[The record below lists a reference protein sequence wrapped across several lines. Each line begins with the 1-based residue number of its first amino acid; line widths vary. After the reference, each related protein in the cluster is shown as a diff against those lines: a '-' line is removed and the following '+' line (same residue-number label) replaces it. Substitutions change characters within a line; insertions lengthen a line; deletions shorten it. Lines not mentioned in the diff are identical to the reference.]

1 MPDKGAAELRQPL
14 PYHSAICD
22 YLKSEE
28 PQIWEW
34 YASNR
39 VQKEQTEALRFDL
52 LKSTYRIDREA
63 QPDIYDV
70 ADQVAKQLSL
80 QVPVTIYQAQ
90 NPEGINA
97 SLAYTPGEAHIILHG
112 PIISKLSADELRALL
127 AHELGHMLL
136 YTAWDGELLIAEQVL
151 SAMTHDRDA
160 DTPHFTSARLFGLY
174 TEVFCDRV
182 ALDIVGSPLDVISM
196 LVKVS
201 TGLDEVDPKSYL
213 KQADE
218 ILSKGP
224 IKTEGISHPEAYIR
238 AHVLQ
243 LWHDKGSDASARI
256 SELIEGR
263 PALDELDLTAQVRV
277 MGVTRQL
284 LDTLLAPKWL
294 QTDVVLAHARLFF
307 DDFEVPPTLATPET
321 KAKNNGLRSQIEA
334 GDEAL
339 QNYYCYVLLDFA
351 YADRDLEEAPLA
363 HAISIADSIGLEKKF
378 CGIAA
383 KELRLRKKQL
393 EKISTNRDKIVAAA
407 EKSEATS

>member
-1 MPDKGAAELRQPL
+1 MPDEGATELRQPL
-14 PYHSAICD
+14 PYHSAIRD

-39 VQKEQTEALRFDL
+39 VQEEQAEALRFDL

-70 ADQVAKQLSL
+70 TDQVAKQLSL
-80 QVPVTIYQAQ
+80 QVPVTIYQSQ
-90 NPEGINA
+90 NPEGMNA
-97 SLAYTPGEAHIILHG
+97 SLAFTPGEAHIILHG

-151 SAMTHDRDA
+151 AAMTHDRDA

-174 TEVFCDRV
+174 TEVFCDRI
-182 ALDIVGSPLDVISM
+182 ALDIVGSPFDVISM
-196 LVKVS
+196 FVKVS

-218 ILSKGP
+218 ILVKGP

-243 LWHDKGSDASARI
+243 LWHTQDTEVNSRI
-256 SELIEGR
+256 AELIEGR
-263 PALDELDLTAQVRV
+263 PALDELDLTAQMRV
-277 MGVTRQL
+277 MRVTRRL
-284 LDTLLAPKWL
+284 IDSLLAPKWL
-294 QTDVVLAHARLFF
+294 QTDVVLAHAKLFF
-307 DDFEVPPTLATPET
+307 DGYEPPS
-321 KAKNNGLRSQIEA
+321 KSSKDDQLRAQIE
-334 GDEAL
+334 DSDDAL

-363 HAISIADSIGLEKKF
+363 HAISIANSIGLEKRF
-378 CGIAA
+378 CGIAG

-393 EKISTNRDKIVAAA
+393 EKISTDREKIVAAA
-407 EKSEATS
+407 VKAEATS